1 MDRTTTTTGAAKA
14 GATTRKKG
22 AGASAKGTKVPV
34 RLGQQGTLLDR
45 IREVQ
50 DRITRRAFDIFRENG
65 AEEGRDLEHWLTAE
79 REILWKPSFDLSE
92 KDGVFTIR
100 AAVAG
105 MDPDNLE
112 LTVTAD
118 RMVLTGETRHEHRE
132 TKGKVHYSEFS
143 SGSMYREIAFPRPVD
158 PAAVKATLRN
168 GLVEITAPAV
178 EVPEAPE
185 PGTPEPRARRRGKES
200 IEIVEA

>member
-1 MDRTTTTTGAAKA
+1 MNRATTTTGAAKA
-14 GATTRKKG
+14 GTTTRKKG

-50 DRITRRAFDIFRENG
+50 EQITRRAFHLFHENG

-92 KDGVFTIR
+92 KDGVFTVR
-100 AAVAG
+100 ADVAG
-105 MDPDNLE
+105 MEPDDLE

-168 GLVEITAPAV
+168 GLVEITAPALG
-178 EVPEAPE
+178 VPEATETEAPK
-185 PGTPEPRARRRGKES
+185 PGPGHRGKQS
-200 IEIVEA
+200 IEVVEA